1 MLTNNKCSCGAKAPQ
16 VEAKASTLR
25 SHFADVARP
34 FKVGQRE
41 TMQNMINPK
50 HKIMTNS
57 KSEILNPKQSQM
69 TKIQNSKQSGFWYLN
84 LDIRICL
91 GFRN

>member
-57 KSEILNPKQSQM
+57 KSEILNPKQS
-69 TKIQNSKQSGFWYLN
+69 GFWYLN